1 MSLSGLILPVWFK
14 ASVIAAVLAIAFGA
28 GWIGQGWRL
37 TAQLA
42 AKQAAWDAERAAA
55 LLAERQRTAE
65 AIQKVNAANAA
76 LAEAERALTIA
87 QGERDI
93 AQRRLIDEIEA
104 DPDLGGPGIPAD
116 RLQSIRDHWAGDG
129 R

>member
-1 MSLSGLILPVWFK
+1 MPVRSL
-14 ASVIAAVLAIAFGA
+14 IAGAALLLMMAVSFGA
-28 GWIGQGWRL
+28 GWSVQGWRL
-37 TAQLA
+37 DAQLA
-42 AKQAAWDAERAAA
+42 AKQGAWDAEKAAA
-55 LLAERQRTAE
+55 LMAERQRTAQ

-87 QGERDI
+87 QGERDT

-104 DPDLGGPGIPAD
+104 DPDLGGSGIPAG
-116 RLQSIRDHWAGDG
+116 RLQSIRDHWANGG

>member
-1 MSLSGLILPVWFK
+1 MSVR
-14 ASVIAAVLAIAFGA
+14 SVIAGAVLLLMMTASFGA
-28 GWIGQGWRL
+28 GWMTQGWRL
-37 TAQLA
+37 GAQLA
-42 AKQAAWDAERAAA
+42 AKQAAWDAEKAAA

-87 QGERDI
+87 QGERDT

-104 DPDLGGPGIPAD
+104 DLDLGGPGIPAG
-116 RLQSIRDHWAGDG
+116 RLQSIRDHWSSGG
-129 R
+129 Q